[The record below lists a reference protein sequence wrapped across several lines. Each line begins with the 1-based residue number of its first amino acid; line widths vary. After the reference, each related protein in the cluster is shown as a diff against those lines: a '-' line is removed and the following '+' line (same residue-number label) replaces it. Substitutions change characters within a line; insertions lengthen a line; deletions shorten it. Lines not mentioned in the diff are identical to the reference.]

1 MNDDTIYNLFILYM
15 CSLTNNNKFLIKKK
29 LCEKFILTPNKQHLP
44 LVLTL
49 YLCGKTKQCNKKYGK
64 RQLCTRKRPT
74 QGSFGI
80 IKVFLTYER
89 GKNNIR
95 FSLLLNT
102 CYHIKL
108 RKISSSDFV
117 KFCFCIFGPK
127 NVPFFKNPN
136 SHLYPLPTF
145 FGNFRKLN
153 EEIYRKKLQKCWFW
167 FLWAQ

>member
-15 CSLTNNNKFLIKKK
+15 CFLTNNKFLIKKK
-29 LCEKFILTPNKQHLP
+29 LCEKFILTPNKQHVP

-74 QGSFGI
+74 RGS
-80 IKVFLTYER
+80 VFAFL
-89 GKNNIR
+89 
-95 FSLLLNT
+95 
-102 CYHIKL
+102 
-108 RKISSSDFV
+108 

-153 EEIYRKKLQKCWFW
+153 EEIYRKKLQKC
-167 FLWAQ
+167 